1 VLVRAKSGAWFFAKL
16 FRHAYP
22 EASGF
27 EVLGVHGHGDQIP
40 QQTRGTLFFFDFLR

>member
-1 VLVRAKSGAWFFAKL
+1 VLVRARIGAAFLAKL

-27 EVLGVHGHGDQIP
+27 EVLGV
-40 QQTRGTLFFFDFLR
+40 QTTINSAANARDPIFL